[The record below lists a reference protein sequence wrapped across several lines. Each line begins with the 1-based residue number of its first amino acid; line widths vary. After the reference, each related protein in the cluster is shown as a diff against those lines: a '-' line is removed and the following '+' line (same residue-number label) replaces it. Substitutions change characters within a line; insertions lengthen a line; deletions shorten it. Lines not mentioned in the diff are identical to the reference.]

1 MADFKFPDEIE
12 SKSEQENGVSSNVE
26 TELETEI
33 EIVDDTPEEDRNRA
47 PMKEPPADVT
57 DEELEQYNDSVK
69 RRLQHFS
76 KGYHEERRAKEAA
89 FREREEAL
97 KLAQSLA
104 EENKRLHGTLGQGQK
119 ALIEQAKQV
128 VGSEVEDAKREYR
141 TAYEAG
147 DAEALVAA
155 QQKLTAATIKMDR
168 INSFRPPVAQ
178 PQQNVVQT
186 PPSTVETQVPKPDA
200 KAIAWKDAN
209 PWFGSD
215 REMTALAM
223 AVHQKLVDQGVDTS
237 SDDYY
242 ERINA
247 RMRQV
252 FPDAFTSAK
261 PSKTVV
267 APATRSTAP
276 KKIVLTQTQV
286 NLAKR
291 LGLTNDQYAKAV
303 AEEMRKQNG

>member
-12 SKSEQENGVSSNVE
+12 SKPEQENGVSSDVE

-69 RRLQHFS
+69 KRIQHFS

-128 VGSEVEDAKREYR
+128 VG
-141 TAYEAG
+141 
-147 DAEALVAA
+147 
-155 QQKLTAATIKMDR
+155 
-168 INSFRPPVAQ
+168 N
-178 PQQNVVQT
+178 
-186 PPSTVETQVPKPDA
+186 
-200 KAIAWKDAN
+200 
-209 PWFGSD
+209 
-215 REMTALAM
+215 
-223 AVHQKLVDQGVDTS
+223 
-237 SDDYY
+237 
-242 ERINA
+242 
-247 RMRQV
+247 
-252 FPDAFTSAK
+252 
-261 PSKTVV
+261 
-267 APATRSTAP
+267 
-276 KKIVLTQTQV
+276 
-286 NLAKR
+286 
-291 LGLTNDQYAKAV
+291 
-303 AEEMRKQNG
+303 